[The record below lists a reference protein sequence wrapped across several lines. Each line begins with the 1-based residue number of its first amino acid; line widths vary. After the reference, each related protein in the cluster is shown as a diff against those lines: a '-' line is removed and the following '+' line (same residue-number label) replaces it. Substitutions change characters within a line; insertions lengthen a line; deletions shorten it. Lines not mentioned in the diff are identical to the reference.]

1 MVALALALLTLAGF
15 FIFPGHTWLASD
27 SQIYAPLL
35 EHLSDPSVLARD
47 LIVTRPHLGWTAYD
61 ETALLLHRLLPL
73 SIQQILTLE
82 QFCFRFLALFG
93 IYLIARGCRFRAWP
107 SLFAAAVYGLGVT
120 VPGTAIFTV
129 EADPVPRGFALG
141 LLLAAIGL
149 TFCARFLPA
158 AVAGSAALL
167 FHAPLT
173 IPFWLWFAYILWR
186 EKQLRPL
193 IPPAIAAALLVLFW
207 RFQPAG
213 VESPE
218 MFARIDA
225 AWEHILRM
233 RAGYVWVSMWPARL
247 WVQYVLLFA
256 ASIIAARRLALTAL
270 ALILPALGVLSMP
283 VSWLLLEAGK
293 WSLIPQLQP
302 ARYVL
307 YVALFAQFFAVLA
320 GMAAARR
327 RIWWETAVWM
337 LLAVALTLHPDLF
350 STRWKPPLQTGNM
363 QTAELDDLCR
373 WAQSTPRDA
382 VFLFPD
388 AGRSLVPGV
397 FRAQAERALYVDW
410 KAGGQANFFRG
421 LALEWFD
428 RWQSVMTNPPDPA
441 HLRALGIGYI
451 AMQRPLPGRDPVF
464 RNGAFLVYR
473 LR

>member
-1 MVALALALLTLAGF
+1 MLAVMTLAGF

-27 SQIYAPLL
+27 TQIYAPLL
-35 EHLSDPSVLARD
+35 EHMADSSMLARD

-61 ETALLLHRLLPL
+61 ETALLLHRLVPL
-73 SIQQILTLE
+73 SFQQILALE
-82 QFCFRFLALFG
+82 QLFFRFLALFG
-93 IYLIARGCRFRAWP
+93 IYLIARGCRFRPWP
-107 SLFAAAVYGLGVT
+107 SLLAAAVYGLGVT
-120 VPGTAIFTV
+120 VPGPAIFTV

-149 TFCARFLPA
+149 TFRARFLPA

-173 IPFWLWFAYILWR
+173 LPFWLWFGFVAWR
-186 EKQLRPL
+186 QKRLRTL
-193 IPPAIAAALLVLFW
+193 LAPAVAAALLLLIW
-207 RFQPAG
+207 RWQPAG
-213 VESPE
+213 VESPA

-225 AWEHILRM
+225 AWEHILRL
-233 RAGYVWVSMWPARL
+233 RNSYVWVSMWPARL
-247 WVQYVLLFA
+247 WVQYGLLFT
-256 ASIIAARRLALTAL
+256 ASVIAARRLALTAQ
-270 ALILPALGVLSMP
+270 ALILPATGILSLP
-283 VSWLLLEAGK
+283 LSWLLLEAAR

-320 GMAAARR
+320 GVAAARR
-327 RIWWETAVWM
+327 RIWWEAAAWM
-337 LLAVALTLHPDLF
+337 LLALALALHPDLF
-350 STRWKPPLQTGNM
+350 STRWRPPLAAGSV

-397 FRAQAERALYVDW
+397 FRAQAERAVYVDW

-421 LALEWFD
+421 LALEWFG
-428 RWQSVMTNPPDPA
+428 RWQVAMTHPPDPV
-441 HLRALGIGYI
+441 HLRPLGIGYI
-451 AMQRPLPGRDPVF
+451 IVSRPLSGLSPLFQNR
-464 RNGAFLVYR
+464 AFFAYGLQ
-473 LR
+473 